1 MSKCLI
7 ARVHIGIIWGFRE
20 KRHIEPNLEPT
31 RACAPIFYFGNSHI
45 CMNWIARNG
54 KIYEHTLSKCYS
66 SLRLNALKYWTTNSR
81 TTLYIKCNKLIT
93 WKIYSRWAL
102 CDSFSVLVS
111 VRSVVFFCVA
121 LFLPLVPT
129 FSVSF
134 HCNTPAI
141 LVEKLFDSYTLFTI
155 DRQFILFLFPL
166 FPRHGYTNLNNVGNL
181 FGEKR
186 EENREHTNEY
196 GSECDNVSVIS

>member
-1 MSKCLI
+1 MKDLFKM
-7 ARVHIGIIWGFRE
+7 GFVR
-20 KRHIEPNLEPT
+20 
-31 RACAPIFYFGNSHI
+31 FFFG
-45 CMNWIARNG
+45 AG
-54 KIYEHTLSKCYS
+54 FG
-66 SLRLNALKYWTTNSR
+66 
-81 TTLYIKCNKLIT
+81 
-93 WKIYSRWAL
+93 
-102 CDSFSVLVS
+102 SFGCFL
-111 VRSVVFFCVA
+111 CVA
-121 LFLPLVPT
+121 FFLPLVPT

>member
-1 MSKCLI
+1 MSNLWVKLFHYIQSLGSNLALPFFHPAEWNYCEFSEKNRNLKHAKMSKCLI

-111 VRSVVFFCVA
+111 VRSVVFFCGA
-121 LFLPLVPT
+121 FFATGTDILGFFSLQHSGNFGRKT
-129 FSVSF
+129 FRFV
-134 HCNTPAI
+134 H
-141 LVEKLFDSYTLFTI
+141 
-155 DRQFILFLFPL
+155 FIYH
-166 FPRHGYTNLNNVGNL
+166 R
-181 FGEKR
+181 
-186 EENREHTNEY
+186 
-196 GSECDNVSVIS
+196 